1 MKTET
6 YMLVKETP
14 IVEGSLKGFTEI
26 NQRRLVYMPADSNE
40 FNKTLNRYRE
50 DLKPGECF
58 KFYKVSI
65 GKRYYQVEAAE

>member
-6 YMLVKETP
+6 YMLVKEAPMSGT
-14 IVEGSLKGFTEI
+14 LKGFTEI
-26 NQRRLVYMPADSNE
+26 KERRLVWMPADTDE
-40 FNKTLNRYRE
+40 FNKKLNSFRE
-50 DLKPGECF
+50 DLKSGECF